1 MISNLIVVLHVL
13 TVFLLV
19 GGILGRDITYRQ
31 AARATDLAQ
40 LRHYVALGSI
50 FERRLVRPT
59 TGWVLFAG
67 LGAAWA
73 RGWPILG
80 LHHGPHWVL
89 AAILIYLT
97 IIPWIVF
104 VFIPRGKVF
113 QAALEEAIPLGDVTP
128 RLRAALKDPW
138 VETARVYELLMI
150 AVLTWLMVAR
160 PF

>member
-1 MISNLIVVLHVL
+1 MISSLIVVLHVL

-19 GGILGRDITYRQ
+19 GGIVGRDITYRQ
-31 AARATDLAQ
+31 AARATDLTR
-40 LRHYVALGSI
+40 LRNYVELGSL
-50 FERRLVRPT
+50 FERRLVRPA
-59 TGWVLFAG
+59 TGWVLLAG

-104 VFIPRGKVF
+104 VFVPRGKVF
-113 QAALEEAIPLGDVTP
+113 RAALDEAIPSGEVTP
-128 RLRAALKDPW
+128 RLRAALRDPW
-138 VETARVYELLMI
+138 VEIARAYELLMI

>member
-1 MISNLIVVLHVL
+1 
-13 TVFLLV
+13 V

-31 AARATDLAQ
+31 AARATDLAK
-40 LRHYVALGSI
+40 LRSYVELGGI
-50 FERRLVRPT
+50 FERRMVRPA
-59 TGWVLFAG
+59 TGWVFLAG

-80 LHHGPHWVL
+80 FLRGHGPNWVL

-104 VFIPRGKVF
+104 VFVPRGKVF
-113 QAALEEAIPLGDVTP
+113 RVALEEGISRNEITP
-128 RLRAALKDPW
+128 ALKAALKDPLA
-138 VETARVYELLMI
+138 EAARSYELAVI